1 MAAELT
7 IKDWTADNA
16 ANTNFVNPYVVAK
29 LDTTNS
35 NAILTG
41 VQLAAVA
48 ADTPIGIVY
57 ETTKLDPTGAVIK
70 NTGVVIRSWGI
81 ARITVNAATAVA
93 AMLNVAAA
101 TGFVGTQARAAGFAN
116 VPIVGIGLT
125 STSALN
131 DRVLAL
137 LSIGVVV

>member
-7 IKDWTADNA
+7 IKDWTADNL

-35 NAILTG
+35 TAVATG

-101 TGFVGTQARAAGFAN
+101 TGFVATQARNAAWQN
-116 VPIVGIGLT
+116 VPVVGIGLT
-125 STSALN
+125 STTALN
-131 DRVLAL
+131 DRVLAML
-137 LSIGVVV
+137 TTGQIV